1 MSSETINPISPE
13 RFALALQDLP
23 VDALHAKAA
32 ELENSLTHLRHS
44 NEQML
49 PFAEEGDADCR
60 DAMFENLGVIG
71 RVTERVALIKAEVER
86 RGSPWTAP
94 GENGAKE
101 AETSGEATVNG
112 DINGVDAEREGAT
125 SNAPAAAAAPA
136 PAPSGRLTDDEL
148 RRQLEAQMGPS
159 DEETESDP
167 GFHL

>member
-23 VDALHAKAA
+23 VDALHAKAT
-32 ELENSLTHLRHS
+32 ELENSLKHLRHS

-49 PFAEEGDADCR
+49 LFAEQGDADCR

-71 RVTERVALIKAEVER
+71 RITERVALIKAEVER
-86 RGSPWTAP
+86 RGLPWTAP
-94 GENGAKE
+94 GESGGEAKLNGVVNGAD
-101 AETSGEATVNG
+101 AETEGETAV
-112 DINGVDAEREGAT
+112 GAT
-125 SNAPAAAAAPA
+125 TNAPAAAAAA

-148 RRQLEAQMGPS
+148 RRQLEAEMGS
-159 DEETESDP
+159 FDDEVEDDP